1 MSEVPQKSEPAL
13 SEVPVKDLEAEIA
26 RRGELRRS
34 EIRSAIAAHEAA
46 IKDLRAEL
54 GEAVPSP
61 NPARAVIIPAAERKV
76 RILRVFDVSTQPS
89 LPAGHIAQKTQIRG
103 STLTTTLTELVGE
116 GKLVRLGN
124 KRSTTYRLPE
134 AEAA

>member
-1 MSEVPQKSEPAL
+1 MLEVPQKSEPAL
-13 SEVPVKDLEAEIA
+13 SEVPIKDLEAEIA
-26 RRGELRRS
+26 RRAELRRGELRK
-34 EIRSAIAAHEAA
+34 AIAAHEAA
-46 IKDLRAEL
+46 IKDLRVEL
-54 GEAVPSP
+54 GEAVASP
-61 NPARAVIIPAAERKV
+61 KPVRAVIIPAAERKA
-76 RILRVFDVSTQPS
+76 RILRVFDASTELS
-89 LPAGHIAQKTQIRG
+89 LAAGDIAQKTQIRG